1 MNKPIGLLLACGSLC
16 LFPIIA
22 DAADFTC
29 TGTEPFWKLEIKDSG
44 VLLQDGNKVS
54 GQSKLALKSVKPRLA
69 EGAAPDT
76 VMVYEAGGNERNAKP
91 MTIVVQKREET
102 KCSNGM
108 SDPIFPYDVIVVTQ
122 RAVFVGCC
130 ENK

>member
-1 MNKPIGLLLACGSLC
+1 MNKPIRLLLACGSVC
-16 LFPIIA
+16 LAPLIA

-69 EGAAPDT
+69 STLP
-76 VMVYEAGGNERNAKP
+76 P
-91 MTIVVQKREET
+91 QKMGTLREKKVLT
-102 KCSNGM
+102 
-108 SDPIFPYDVIVVTQ
+108 P
-122 RAVFVGCC
+122 
-130 ENK
+130 